1 MRKPHFLLCMAARL
15 LALLLVAGAV
25 VGAAAWWWMRAQ
37 LADALPDFAQVLAN
51 HASSETVIV
60 SREGEAVHRLR
71 SNDRERRGA
80 WLALADVSPALR
92 DAVLASEDR
101 RFYQHGGV
109 DWRAVLAAGWST
121 VWRGHRRGASTVTM
135 QLVGLLEPSGQLR
148 VGAGGRGLRQK
159 LWQMVAAQ
167 VLEAHWRKDQI
178 LEAYLNLAPFRGELV
193 GVDALARTLFDK
205 AAHGLD
211 QFEAAIA
218 AALLRAP
225 NAASVR
231 VAQRACVLLATLDQ
245 SAAPAPRDCATLT
258 LLTRRTLNAR
268 QWSASDGLTPHL
280 AQRVLRGLREGRD
293 TPERSGMPTTIP
305 ATIVTTIS
313 APLQDYAMRSLH
325 QHLLELRERQVE
337 DGAVLVL
344 DNATGDVLA
353 WVGSSGE
360 LSAAAEVDAVTAARQ
375 PGSTLK
381 PFLYAQ
387 AMAENRL
394 TAASLLDDSATN
406 LATPGGL
413 YVPQN
418 YDRRFQ
424 GWVSVRTALAASLNV
439 PAVRTLVMVTP
450 DAFFAQLQRLGLKL
464 AETGGYHGYSLA
476 LGSAETSLL
485 NLTNAYRA
493 LANGGRWTPVRWL
506 PGPRS
511 VKVAGDAAGDAADD
525 AKPAIDPRAAFIV
538 ADILSDNLARAP
550 TFGLDSVLATPFW
563 SAVKTGT
570 SKDMRD
576 NWAVGWS
583 QHYTVGVWVGNA
595 NGAPMH
601 AVSGTD
607 GAAPIW
613 ADVMG
618 YLHRDMANQTPRRAP
633 PAPAGVVA
641 HAVQFGAG
649 ASGAPLEAPRREW
662 FMAGTEQTRFAMST
676 LAHADGTA
684 GSATGD
690 ATLRIVQPA
699 HGTIFALDPDIPP
712 AHQRVWLR
720 ARVLGRGGASNADSA
735 ANAAALSWRLH
746 TASRS
751 QPVGQGREVAWL
763 PLPGR
768 HRIELRDGE
777 GRVLDSVQ
785 IEVRGA
791 ELRQ

>member
-1 MRKPHFLLCMAARL
+1 MRKPNFLLRMAARL
-15 LALLLVAGAV
+15 LALLLVSGAV
-25 VGAAAWWWMRAQ
+25 VGVAAWWMRAQ
-37 LADALPDFAQVLAN
+37 LTDALPDFAQVLAN

-101 RFYQHGGV
+101 RFYQHNGV

-121 VWRGHRRGASTVTM
+121 IWHRHRRGASTVTM

-211 QFEAAIA
+211 QHEAAIA

-225 NAASVR
+225 NAAPAR
-231 VAQRACVLLATLDQ
+231 VAQRACVLLTTLDQ

-293 TPERSGMPTTIP
+293 TPERSGMPATIP

-394 TAASLLDDSATN
+394 TAASLLDDSAAN

-439 PAVRTLVMVTP
+439 PAVRTLVMVMP

-595 NGAPMH
+595 NGAPMQT
-601 AVSGTD
+601 VSGTD

-618 YLHRDMANQTPRRAP
+618 YLHRDTSSHAP
-633 PAPAGVVA
+633 TAPAGVVS
-641 HAVQFGAG
+641 HTVQFGAG
-649 ASGAPLEAPRREW
+649 VSGTPLEASRREW
-662 FMAGTEQTRFAMST
+662 FIAGTEQTRFVMPAPVY
-676 LAHADGTA
+676 ADGVTEGA
-684 GSATGD
+684 SA
-690 ATLRIVQPA
+690 AISLRIVQPA
-699 HGTIFALDPDIPP
+699 NGTIFALDPDIPP
-712 AHQRVWLR
+712 THQRVWLR
-720 ARVLGRGGASNADSA
+720 ARILGRADVGHQTENNSA
-735 ANAAALSWRLH
+735 ALH
-746 TASRS
+746 WHIHTTSRS
-751 QPVGQGREVAWL
+751 ETIGVGTEVAWL
-763 PLPGR
+763 PMLGR

-777 GRVLDSVQ
+777 GRILDSVQ
-785 IEVRGA
+785 VEVRGA
-791 ELRQ
+791 AALRQ